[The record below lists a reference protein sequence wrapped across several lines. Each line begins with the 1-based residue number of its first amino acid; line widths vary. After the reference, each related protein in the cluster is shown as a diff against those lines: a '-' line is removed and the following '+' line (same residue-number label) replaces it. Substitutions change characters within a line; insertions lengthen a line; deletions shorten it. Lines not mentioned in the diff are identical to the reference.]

1 MSFYA
6 KTNAKIFGKHFEEL
20 HLLKVTRSPRNNVF
34 RVSLV
39 RLAAIRR
46 YRVFAE
52 FSRHFCSARSG
63 DARLAHSEKLARVP
77 EKVHTRLG
85 NVPRDPHTTF
95 GGHMTLH
102 VESRGLILPN
112 PKSIIFD
119 TDLHI

>member
-1 MSFYA
+1 MLEP
-6 KTNAKIFGKHFEEL
+6 TLKHSENIYGEL

-95 GGHMTLH
+95 GGHTTFH

-112 PKSIIFD
+112 PKSITFD
-119 TDLHI
+119 TDVQKL

>member
-6 KTNAKIFGKHFEEL
+6 KTNAKTFGKHFRGTTL
-20 HLLKVTRSPRNNVF
+20 AKSYSQSPKQCLSGLLGSPG
-34 RVSLV
+34 
-39 RLAAIRR
+39 AIRR

-102 VESRGLILPN
+102 VESRGLILPQS
-112 PKSIIFD
+112 K
-119 TDLHI
+119 TDYI